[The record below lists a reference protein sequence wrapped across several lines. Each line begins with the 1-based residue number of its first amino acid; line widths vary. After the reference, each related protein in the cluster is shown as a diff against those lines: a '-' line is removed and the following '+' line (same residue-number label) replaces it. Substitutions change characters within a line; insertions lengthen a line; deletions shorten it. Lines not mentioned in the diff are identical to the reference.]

1 MDIRYVVAGSLAR
14 EYILPAV
21 GLPMLDVPGGEALYG
36 CGGLLVWEERVGLLA
51 RVDEGYPRGWLRQL
65 EGQGVDTSGV
75 SILEQPADVRR
86 FFAYD
91 AHLRV
96 SRGSAVAQFARRGLP
111 FPKSLLGY
119 RPPEEM
125 TLDQR
130 KANPLSPS
138 PMEMP
143 PSYRE
148 ALAAHLCPLDLASH
162 LQLASAFHAASTTTL
177 TVDPSAS
184 YMIPDSLR
192 SLRPLLAGAT
202 AFLPSEEELRSLFWG
217 QTYDLWE
224 MLAAI
229 GTYGCEIVVAKRGRE
244 GQAVLDVLGKHRWEV
259 PAYPARMADPTGAG
273 DAFCGGFLAG
283 LKKTYDPLR
292 AALHGNVAASL
303 AIEGTGALYTLD
315 VAPGLAEARLDALT
329 DLVREV

>member
-1 MDIRYVVAGSLAR
+1 VDIRYVVAGALAR

-21 GLPMLDVPGGEALYG
+21 GLPVLDVPGGGALYG
-36 CGGLLVWEERVGLLA
+36 CGGVRVWEDRVGLLA
-51 RVDEGYPRGWLRQL
+51 RVDEDYPRSWLSEL
-65 EGQGVDTSGV
+65 ENQGIDTSGV

-91 AHLRV
+91 AQFQV

-119 RPPEEM
+119 RPPEELV
-125 TLDQR
+125 TGPR
-130 KANPLSPS
+130 KTDPLSPS
-138 PMEMP
+138 AAEIPAL
-143 PSYRE
+143 YRE
-148 ALAAHLCPLDLASH
+148 ALAVHLSPLDLTSH
-162 LQLASAFHAASTTTL
+162 LQLASAFHAASATTV
-177 TVDPSAS
+177 TVDPSVS
-184 YMIPDSLR
+184 YMVPESMR
-192 SLRPLLAGAT
+192 PLRPLLAGT
-202 AFLPSEEELRSLFWG
+202 SAFLPSEEELRALFWG

-229 GTYGCEIVVAKRGRE
+229 GAYGCEIVVVKRGRE
-244 GQAVLDVLGKHRWEV
+244 GQAVLDVPGKHRWEV
-259 PAYPARMADPTGAG
+259 PAYPARLADPTGAG

-283 LKKTYDPLR
+283 LKKTYDPLQ

-303 AIEGTGALYTLD
+303 AIEGAGALYTLG
-315 VAPGLAEARLDALT
+315 VAPGLAEARLNALA